1 MTLRLVMMGTGS
13 FALPTFRALYETSHQ
28 VVGLF
33 TQPDRSGIGHHQHAH
48 PMKQESLERGT
59 PVYQPRDVNE
69 PESIDD
75 FRSLNADLCVVAAYG
90 QILAPTLLRIPRLGA
105 INVHASLLPKFRG
118 ASPIHYAILNGET
131 ETGITIFQVEPE
143 LDAGPILG
151 NAKTR
156 IGPKETSGE
165 LEQRLAEL
173 AVAPTVR
180 VIDQIECGKV
190 ERLFQNVQ
198 QVTKAPRLTKGA
210 GQIDWTQSAEQ
221 IGRHVRAMQPWP
233 SPFTFLRHG
242 DCNPLRLIVL
252 EADPRDVT
260 TDANADP
267 GSVIRADS
275 RQLFIQTGHGAL
287 EIIRLQ
293 PEGKRAMSTA
303 EFLHGHPV
311 QVGDRLETSP
321 ATR

>member
-1 MTLRLVMMGTGS
+1 MTLRLVMMGTGG

-28 VVGLF
+28 VIGLF
-33 TQPDRSGIGHHQHAH
+33 TQPDRSGIGHHRHAH
-48 PMKQESLERGT
+48 PMKQEAWERKT
-59 PVYQPRDVNE
+59 PVYQPYDVNT

-75 FRSLNADLCVVAAYG
+75 FRSLNADLCVIAAYG
-90 QILAPTLLRIPRLGA
+90 QILAPALLKIPRLGA

-151 NAKTR
+151 KAKLP

-173 AVAPTVR
+173 AVALSVR
-180 VIDQIECGKV
+180 VIDQIESGTV
-190 ERLFQNVQ
+190 ERLSQDVQ
-198 QVTKAPRLTKGA
+198 QVTKAPRLTKAA

-233 SPFTFLRHG
+233 SSYTFLRHG
-242 DCNPLRLIVL
+242 DCKLLRLIVL
-252 EADPRDVT
+252 ETAPCDVLSN
-260 TDANADP
+260 ANP
-267 GSVIRADS
+267 GSVIRADN
-275 RQLFIQTGHGAL
+275 RQLFIQTGQGAL
-287 EIIRLQ
+287 EIIQLQ
-293 PEGKRAMSTA
+293 PEGKRAMPVA

-311 QVGDRLETSP
+311 QVSDRLETSP